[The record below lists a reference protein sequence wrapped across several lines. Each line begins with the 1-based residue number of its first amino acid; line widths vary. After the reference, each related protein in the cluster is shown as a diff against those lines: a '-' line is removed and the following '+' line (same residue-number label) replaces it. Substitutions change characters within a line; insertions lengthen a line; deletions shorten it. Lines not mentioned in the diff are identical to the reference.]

1 MPLSINTNMG
11 ALQAQRATVGA
22 ERAQEVAMQRLAT
35 GVRLNS
41 AADDAAGIAVAAR
54 MSNQVRGLDMALRNA
69 QDGLSLART
78 ADGAIEEL
86 QQILQRLRELAV
98 QSANG
103 TYADTER
110 IALNAESAALL
121 SEIRRISAH
130 TRWDRE
136 LNLLDGSQT
145 AVAVQ
150 AGMESGDTV
159 VIPLESLTPLA
170 LGFTGIQTL
179 TPTRPLNTFV
189 DGHDGTFQVVTYQPP
204 SYVGNFSLNVAGKTL
219 TVNNAQTVD
228 DVLSGLQSAAT
239 AQGLDNIFTLSKE
252 DSRIKLTWVD
262 SKGPKDRGTLT
273 RTGELT
279 YPGINTLGK
288 TGTLQVQTFDT
299 AFNRD
304 YRLTVGTVVVSSS
317 GATNLTELVQQLSS
331 QLSQLSPA
339 PGFTV
344 SEDAGK
350 LKLTWAETGPQVN
363 SSLRDLTDQTLLTG
377 TTTPGISGKQ
387 VQVFDTVYSDGTF
400 SLTIDGNT
408 YTVSGATSWA
418 DLANKFQSLP
428 GFADLGFEILANS
441 PGRGFKLVW
450 KTDGPNVLGT
460 VVRNGPYPYGAS
472 GANGI
477 LERTAV
483 QTFDPGVYSGDFT
496 LVANNPSFPSY
507 QRSLSV
513 TGATDRADLIAK
525 LNAAN
530 AAAGGDPL
538 FTLTDT
544 PPSITL
550 TWNAIG
556 FRPQVTL
563 TRDAETRSTG
573 NAYTGNTTSWA
584 VQKWA
589 IAPSAY
595 GLGQDVEFSA
605 GSKTV
610 LIEDATSLD
619 NLITQLNDPEILK
632 DLPAGIGFFR
642 DENQL
647 VAVWDD
653 ATNQAPL
660 DLKINGDTLRILT
673 VSEALTALP
682 LIDSAAEKVHAVR
695 AGLGAAGNRIEYLV
709 GNLLNLSENTRAARS
724 TLEDADY
731 AAESAQLAKSQ
742 ILSEASTAMLAQAN
756 QSQQYVMTLLSER

>member
-219 TVNNAQTVD
+219 TVNNAQTID
-228 DVLSGLQSAAT
+228 DVLSGLQSAAA
-239 AQGLDNIFTLSKE
+239 AQGLDNTFTLSKE

-288 TGTLQVQTFDT
+288 TGTVQVQTFDT

-304 YRLTVGTVVVSSS
+304 YQLTVGTIVVSSS
-317 GATNLTELVQQLSS
+317 GATNLTGLVQQLSS
-331 QLSQLSPA
+331 
-339 PGFTV
+339 
-344 SEDAGK
+344 
-350 LKLTWAETGPQVN
+350 
-363 SSLRDLTDQTLLTG
+363 
-377 TTTPGISGKQ
+377 
-387 VQVFDTVYSDGTF
+387 
-400 SLTIDGNT
+400 
-408 YTVSGATSWA
+408 
-418 DLANKFQSLP
+418 
-428 GFADLGFEILANS
+428 
-441 PGRGFKLVW
+441 
-450 KTDGPNVLGT
+450 
-460 VVRNGPYPYGAS
+460 
-472 GANGI
+472 
-477 LERTAV
+477 
-483 QTFDPGVYSGDFT
+483 
-496 LVANNPSFPSY
+496 
-507 QRSLSV
+507 
-513 TGATDRADLIAK
+513 
-525 LNAAN
+525 
-530 AAAGGDPL
+530 
-538 FTLTDT
+538 
-544 PPSITL
+544 
-550 TWNAIG
+550 
-556 FRPQVTL
+556 
-563 TRDAETRSTG
+563 
-573 NAYTGNTTSWA
+573 
-584 VQKWA
+584 
-589 IAPSAY
+589 
-595 GLGQDVEFSA
+595 
-605 GSKTV
+605 
-610 LIEDATSLD
+610 
-619 NLITQLNDPEILK
+619 
-632 DLPAGIGFFR
+632 
-642 DENQL
+642 
-647 VAVWDD
+647 
-653 ATNQAPL
+653 
-660 DLKINGDTLRILT
+660 
-673 VSEALTALP
+673 
-682 LIDSAAEKVHAVR
+682 
-695 AGLGAAGNRIEYLV
+695 
-709 GNLLNLSENTRAARS
+709 
-724 TLEDADY
+724 
-731 AAESAQLAKSQ
+731 
-742 ILSEASTAMLAQAN
+742 
-756 QSQQYVMTLLSER
+756 